1 MFADIILPACTNFE
15 RWDIGEWA
23 NPGGYGYDWIGQLNH
38 RVIGIQHPAIEPLG
52 ESKSDFEIFHEVTK
66 RLGHGAYFS
75 EGLTEL
81 DWVKRIFDASDLP
94 KHISWKKFLRK
105 GYYVVP
111 PEPEATRTKTSYRW
125 FAEGRKKDVPE
136 PHPLPGSYGENFLDG
151 LQTQSGKI
159 EFESNSLKRFGKDPE
174 RPPLNKY
181 IPAWE
186 GIHSS
191 DLIVKYPIQLIS
203 PHARYSFHTKGDGKD
218 SAINDITDHRREIDG
233 YFYWIARLNPS
244 DAASRGIKENDLV
257 KLYNDRGA
265 VICAAH
271 VTHRVMLGM
280 IHSRQASA
288 VYDPVGKPG
297 YSADRGGCVNQL
309 TPNRTQSLK
318 THSAAYNS
326 CLIEVEL
333 WDGDPDIGGGIRSS
347 VESVDEPVSVLAE

>member
-1 MFADIILPACTNFE
+1 
-15 RWDIGEWA
+15 
-23 NPGGYGYDWIGQLNH
+23 
-38 RVIGIQHPAIEPLG
+38 
-52 ESKSDFEIFHEVTK
+52 
-66 RLGHGAYFS
+66 
-75 EGLTEL
+75 
-81 DWVKRIFDASDLP
+81 
-94 KHISWKKFLRK
+94 
-105 GYYVVP
+105 
-111 PEPEATRTKTSYRW
+111 
-125 FAEGRKKDVPE
+125 
-136 PHPLPGSYGENFLDG
+136 
-151 LQTQSGKI
+151 
-159 EFESNSLKRFGKDPE
+159 
-174 RPPLNKY
+174 LNKY

-271 VTHRVMLGM
+271 VTHRVMLGI